1 MTESIDAML
10 AKLTGSEVAHLTA
23 DAVPASPKT
32 AREIE
37 LEAFVSELEAMP
49 TAELRRRY
57 SEKTAAYY
65 KLELEEG
72 YKMKSWMWEAD
83 QCVAII
89 ERRILH
95 DGETVEGWTLSGY
108 YR

>member
-23 DAVPASPKT
+23 GTAPVAPVSPQ
-32 AREIE
+32 
-37 LEAFVSELEAMP
+37 EAFI
-49 TAELRRRY
+49 AELKTLPSDELVELY

-65 KLELEEG
+65 EMENDTG
-72 YKMKSWMWEAD
+72 YKMKPLLWEAD